1 MKISKSK
8 SSLVF
13 GFLAL
18 FITGIGFFNL
28 QSASKQRQN
37 SVNLSEK
44 SLPSVSRVN
53 EIKINVTQFR
63 LAELDYVFSTDAD
76 KRAALTATMEER
88 LQNIFIYKKT
98 YEPLLETEAEKALF
112 DQFVTSWDKYVELHE
127 KVIATANQKNQA
139 EADAL
144 VDIGEPLF
152 ETMSSVLL
160 KLSNQHFD
168 AAIEATTLAG
178 ISYDRA
184 KWLLGGLVALS
195 VVLVLMG
202 GAYIRYESQRQL
214 GPIAVATGQ
223 SSEKIFGSVEVL
235 VSSTSSLSESATE
248 SAASLE
254 ETVAAMEELA
264 ALVKVNTA
272 TAQRAATLS
281 LESQNSVSRGQ
292 EQIQFMIENIK
303 DVHKSSSK
311 ITEILVLIEDIAFQ
325 TNLLAL
331 NAAVEA
337 ARAGEHGKGF
347 AVVAEAVRSLAQNS
361 AKSAKE
367 IGELIHIS
375 SNKTDRGVKIATE
388 SEKSLREIVESV
400 GGVAGLIQDIAAAA
414 QEQHLGINQITIALT
429 QIDQAIQLN
438 VSSTEKISGLSS
450 DMQQQSMSL
459 GSLADNLRE
468 FAGIKSQAEFD
479 PDHDVSQIDKNSGS
493 HHTLKAS

>member
-1 MKISKSK
+1 M
-8 SSLVF
+8 VF

-18 FITGIGFFNL
+18 VILGIGFFNL

-37 SVNLSEK
+37 SINLSEK

-63 LAELDYVFSTDAD
+63 LAELGYAHSANTD
-76 KRAALTATMEER
+76 KRVRLSAMMEEK
-88 LQNIFIYKKT
+88 LQNLFIYKKT
-98 YEPLLETEAEKALF
+98 YEPLLETEAEQAQF
-112 DQFVTSWDKYVELHE
+112 EQFVTTWDKYVELHE
-127 KVIATANQKNQA
+127 KVMAAANQSKLA
-139 EADAL
+139 EADEL
-144 VDIGEPLF
+144 VNSGEPLM
-152 ETMSSVLL
+152 ETMNVVLL

-184 KWLLGGLVALS
+184 KWLLGGLVAFS
-195 VVLVLMG
+195 VVLVLLA
-202 GAYIRYESQRQL
+202 GAFIRYESQKQL
-214 GPIAVATGQ
+214 GPLAVATGQ
-223 SSEKIFGSVEVL
+223 FSEKIFASVEVL
-235 VSSTSSLSESATE
+235 VSSTSSLRQSATE

-254 ETVAAMEELA
+254 ETVASMEELA

-272 TAQRAATLS
+272 TAQQAATLS
-281 LESQNSVSRGQ
+281 VASQNSVTRGQ

-303 DVHKSSSK
+303 DIHKSSSK

-347 AVVAEAVRSLAQNS
+347 AVVAEAVRSLAKNS

-375 SNKTDRGVKIATE
+375 IDKTDRGVKIATE

-400 GGVAGLIQDIAAAA
+400 GSVAGLIRDIAAAA

-429 QIDQAIQLN
+429 QIDRAIQSN

-450 DMQQQSMSL
+450 DMQQQSLSL
-459 GSLADNLRE
+459 DSLAVNLRE
-468 FAGIKSQAEFD
+468 FAGIKPQIGFD
-479 PDHDVSQIDKNSGS
+479 PDHDIRQIDKNSGTN
-493 HHTLKAS
+493 HTLKAS